1 MSAIDVEVPQTKWS
15 MLEWHNPKKEK
26 PKKDERVLMDCGSVV
41 HSGRY
46 VDARFICA
54 IGEIAQK
61 DIRLWSSWP
70 TAPKW

>member
-1 MSAIDVEVPQTKWS
+1 MSAIDVEVPQRKWS

-41 HSGRY
+41 YSGRY

-54 IGEIAQK
+54 IGEIPQK